1 MDSLHGKIGFLP
13 CFFCTLHPTTQ
24 AANMIKDEEL
34 ARLIKD
40 IDSEILRRASQQSE
54 PDANAEKETAA
65 QVPAADGTG
74 SEPTSHQ
81 HDDAVDDAV
90 LVNPHTGAIIDEGNY
105 DQIFQHYQEIKAYMD
120 MLNDFRLVL
129 LDLMW
134 SKTEGTAKTRRLRG
148 KTTEAVLVD
157 GDKYPSQSIL
167 KHLVEKYPEESS
179 EYIKVSQYKVAV
191 REFKKLLTTSCESAV
206 LQEIKDQLTS
216 MYENAS
222 KANPT
227 VNFEKI

>member
-1 MDSLHGKIGFLP
+1 MDSLHGKIGLLP

-34 ARLIKD
+34 DRLIKD
-40 IDSEILRRASQQSE
+40 IDSEILRRASRQSVSGT
-54 PDANAEKETAA
+54 NAEKESAA
-65 QVPAADGTG
+65 QVPAVDGAG

-81 HDDAVDDAV
+81 YDDAV

-227 VNFEKI
+227 VKFEKI